1 MRALQRSWDS
11 VSEPVDESRNV
22 ECQGTVVDV
31 DSDDEFFVR
40 DTQMD
45 SDDSN
50 APLVRSGRFAA
61 LSMSVDE
68 HQFADAVRAP
78 PGVCDHG
85 RVAVQTVHTRGFK
98 RLRRT
103 RQERVSQTT
112 TVALP
117 ESIEEALQF
126 DLTQHDSDVDRSNV
140 ADQSMRVPGQCGG
153 ESDTDSVGAQVEHVP
168 EDNRVSRTRRRRR
181 LTLVSSQAVPDSS
194 RPEVHARPS
203 TDAARDTVR
212 QKSTRGSGKGVNCV
226 VGHARGDGHI
236 GRHPKR
242 NSPPSVVS
250 VDRAVV
256 VGGVLREQERP
267 SVELVD

>member
-61 LSMSVDE
+61 PSTSEDE

-78 PGVCDHG
+78 PGVSDTEES
-85 RVAVQTVHTRGFK
+85 QF
-98 RLRRT
+98 
-103 RQERVSQTT
+103 RQSTPGVSRQDPSGEGVPDTT

-126 DLTQHDSDVDRSNV
+126 DLTQHDSDVDKSNM

-153 ESDTDSVGAQVEHVP
+153 ESDTDSVGALVEHVP

-181 LTLVSSQAVPDSS
+181 LTLVSSQGVPDSHDQ
-194 RPEVHARPS
+194 RFMR
-203 TDAARDTVR
+203 VR
-212 QKSTRGSGKGVNCV
+212 QQMQQETQCARNRRVEVARESIVSLAMR
-226 VGHARGDGHI
+226 VGTVTSDDI
-236 GRHPKR
+236 P
-242 NSPPSVVS
+242 
-250 VDRAVV
+250 
-256 VGGVLREQERP
+256 REIRRQR
-267 SVELVD
+267 